1 MRSLAKIAAM
11 PGVALPLLRAAA
23 VTVGGLLLVMNP
35 GLRGAPMP
43 SVASGTGPTL
53 TDIQANETAVL
64 RYGKFEL
71 TFRADGAWTDP
82 FDPAQVA
89 IDCLVERPDGTSF
102 SVPAFYYQGYSREEI
117 AGREQLAPLGVPCWK
132 ARLTPTQGGV
142 YHYYRVPFRVSDKG
156 V

>member
-1 MRSLAKIAAM
+1 MPNRTYPSL
-11 PGVALPLLRAAA
+11 PWLRAAA
-23 VTVGGLLLVMNP
+23 LVTCGALLVATP
-35 GLRGAPMP
+35 GLGAAPK
-43 SVASGTGPTL
+43 VGDGSGPGLTL
-53 TDIQANETAVL
+53 SDLRANKTAL
-64 RYGKFEL
+64 PRDSKFEL
-71 TFRADGAWTDP
+71 TFYAGGPWSDP
-82 FDPAQVA
+82 FDPEQVA